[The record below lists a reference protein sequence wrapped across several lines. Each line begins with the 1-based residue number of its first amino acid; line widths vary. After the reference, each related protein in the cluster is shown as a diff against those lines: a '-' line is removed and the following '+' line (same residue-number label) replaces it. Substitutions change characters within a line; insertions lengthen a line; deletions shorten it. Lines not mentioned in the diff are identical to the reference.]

1 MVDHGSSARQWRS
14 SSTSSSSRSHQSR
27 DEQNDEWLQCHEE
40 LMQNLMQAAYRSRL
54 LASSPTA
61 ISRSAF
67 RYSSPIDGSGY
78 WLSPTPWESPPG
90 GQVPSPFGSS
100 PLRTPPLRPMT
111 SMPPTVRQDF
121 VKIGFICL
129 LDYFTFLTHSFTCLS
144 GWLRITTQQ
153 EDPASMA

>member
-1 MVDHGSSARQWRS
+1 LSVYNTNFYCRLALGDGMVDHGSYARQWRS

-67 RYSSPIDGSGY
+67 RYSSPIDGSGVLAVADTMGISTRRAGAIALWIVSVEDTAASTY
-78 WLSPTPWESPPG
+78 DFHATHCK
-90 GQVPSPFGSS
+90 
-100 PLRTPPLRPMT
+100 T
-111 SMPPTVRQDF
+111 SFCKNRFHM
-121 VKIGFICL
+121 
-129 LDYFTFLTHSFTCLS
+129 FT
-144 GWLRITTQQ
+144 
-153 EDPASMA
+153 